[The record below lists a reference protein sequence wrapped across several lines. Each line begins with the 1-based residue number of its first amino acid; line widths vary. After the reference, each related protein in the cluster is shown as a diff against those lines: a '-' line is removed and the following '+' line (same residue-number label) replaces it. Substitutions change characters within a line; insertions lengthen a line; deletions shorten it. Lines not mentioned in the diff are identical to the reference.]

1 MSRRV
6 MIRISKDSGRTWG
19 NWKFR
24 SLGELGEYAK
34 KVSVGPLGMGW
45 QFEAEIKVVDP
56 FRANFVGAAALVEAR
71 E

>member
-1 MSRRV
+1 MRRI

-24 SLGELGEYAK
+24 DAGELGQYAK
-34 KVSVGPLGMGW
+34 KISIGPLGMGN
-45 QFEAEIKVVDP
+45 QFVAHIKKADP
-56 FRANFVGAAALVEAR
+56 FRCPLIGASALIEAR